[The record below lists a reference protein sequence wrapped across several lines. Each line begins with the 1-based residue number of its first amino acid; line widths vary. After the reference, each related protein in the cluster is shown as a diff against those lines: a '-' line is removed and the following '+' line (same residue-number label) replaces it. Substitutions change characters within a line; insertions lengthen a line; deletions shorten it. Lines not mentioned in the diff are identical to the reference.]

1 MDEIKKLLG
10 PGEKVLWRGKPVR
23 KPFFMSRMF
32 ASVFMII
39 PGIIMTLIIGLMTL
53 MVLDSG
59 FPIAV
64 IVLLPFILISLSLL
78 FAPLTTYWW
87 FSKQYP
93 HLEYAITNKRVL
105 LKSGWIGRDFKIL
118 DYDQIKNAEVNVN
131 IFDKAAKL
139 NTGSILFF
147 TGEIIRSS
155 SHRARSHKDVI
166 AHIKNPYEVF
176 KFLKKT
182 KFDVKADIHFP
193 NKYRPK
199 TNPGYSTDLK

>member
-1 MDEIKKLLG
+1 MDEIKQLLG
-10 PGEKVLWRGKPVR
+10 AGEKVLWRGKPVR
-23 KPFFMSRMF
+23 KPFFMSRMV

-39 PGIIMTLIIGLMTL
+39 PGIIMTVVVGFMTIAAILAFPL
-53 MVLDSG
+53 MVL
-59 FPIAV
+59 F
-64 IVLLPFILISLSLL
+64 LLPFIVISLGLL
-78 FAPLTTYWW
+78 FSPLTTYWW

-93 HLEYAITNKRVL
+93 HLEYAITNKRVM

-131 IFDKAAKL
+131 FFDRAAKT

-147 TGEIIRSS
+147 TGEIMMHS
-155 SHRARSHKDVI
+155 SHGARSKKDI
-166 AHIKNPYEVF
+166 MAHVENPYEVF

-182 KFDVKADIHFP
+182 KLDVKADLHFP

-199 TNPGYSTDLK
+199 TNPGYNTQLK